1 MITPPTPAMMPSV
14 SRLLSGPSGNAPP
27 THSPSAPVPASIK
40 SITGVAQAYTAW
52 KIRNITTASV
62 SSPNTGC
69 SSQRSSASSILAVR
83 VGMLTALARMSRT
96 WAW

>member
-1 MITPPTPAMMPSV
+1 MTPPTPAMMPSV
-14 SRLLSGPSGNAPP
+14 SRLLSGPSGSAPP
-27 THSPSAPVPASIK
+27 IQFPSAAVPASIR

-52 KIRNITTASV
+52 KIRNITTARV

-69 SSQRSSASSILAVR
+69 SSQRSSASSIFAVR
-83 VGMLTALARMSRT
+83 VGMLTEAARMSRT